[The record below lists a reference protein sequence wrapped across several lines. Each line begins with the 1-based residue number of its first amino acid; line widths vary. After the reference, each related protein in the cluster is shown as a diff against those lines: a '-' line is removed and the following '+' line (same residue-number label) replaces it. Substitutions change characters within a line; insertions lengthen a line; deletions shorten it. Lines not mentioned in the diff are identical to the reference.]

1 VRETLQYKGFAATKK
16 TFTFLLL
23 CYLTRAILPTTLEEQ
38 NRMAVRKKTM
48 AKKRAAKKAP
58 AKRVATIKTPMTKSA
73 MMGRIADDT
82 GLTKKEVSAVFDSL
96 ATVIN
101 GHIKKGGAG
110 TCTIPGLMKIKTVR
124 KPATRARKGINPFTG
139 EEMMFKAK
147 PARNVVKVLALKN
160 LKDMA

>member
-1 VRETLQYKGFAATKK
+1 
-16 TFTFLLL
+16 
-23 CYLTRAILPTTLEEQ
+23 
-38 NRMAVRKKTM
+38 MAVRKKAT

-58 AKRVATIKTPMTKSA
+58 AKRVTAVRTAMTKSA
-73 MMGRIADDT
+73 MMGAIAEDT
-82 GLTKKEVSAVFDSL
+82 GLTKKEVAGVFDSL
-96 ATVIN
+96 SAIIN

-147 PARNVVKVLALKN
+147 PARNVVKILALKN
-160 LKDMA
+160 LKEMAS

>member
-1 VRETLQYKGFAATKK
+1 
-16 TFTFLLL
+16 
-23 CYLTRAILPTTLEEQ
+23 
-38 NRMAVRKKTM
+38 MAVRKKTT
-48 AKKRAAKKAP
+48 ARKRAAKKAP
-58 AKRVATIKTPMTKSA
+58 AKRVPTIKTAMTKSA
-73 MMGRIADDT
+73 MMGKISDDT